1 LEGDANFVQQKNW
14 GKMIVIFVI
23 AFLLGGAFF
32 VYLNENSSLAENNR
46 PGSELTA
53 KAENKTAALLTGMGD
68 AMSVADITEKSSPAI
83 VNVQSQI
90 KVTSVPDNPFF
101 NDPFFREF
109 FGDQFE
115 VQPDKRYETGIGTGF
130 IISADGYIITNQHV
144 INQAD
149 KVTVQLSGKSDEIP
163 ARIVGQDYDLDL
175 AVLKIEGTGYPTLPL
190 GNSDTMRAGDLV
202 IAIGQPFGLDHT
214 VTTGVISAKGRPISI
229 EDRDYRNLIQTDAA
243 INPGNSGGPLLNSKG
258 QVIGI
263 NTAVNVQA
271 QGIGFAIPINTV
283 RDVLEDL
290 KKGHKIVKPFLGIQM
305 TAVNQSVRDELNLPE
320 KTRGVIVVKVLDGT
334 AAARAGIKQF
344 DIIQSIEG
352 QTVQTATEVQNAV
365 ASKKAGD
372 KIALMILRNGKQ
384 ITMPVTLQA
393 KP

>member
-1 LEGDANFVQQKNW
+1 MQQKNW

-23 AFLLGGAFF
+23 AFMLGGAFF
-32 VYLNENSSLAENNR
+32 VYLNENSSLAENGNR
-46 PGSELTA
+46 NSDSIA
-53 KAENKTAALLTGMGD
+53 KVDNRTAALLPSMGGT
-68 AMSVADITEKSSPAI
+68 MSVADITEKASPAI
-83 VNVQSQI
+83 VNIQSQI
-90 KVTSVPDNPFF
+90 KVTSVPSSPFF
-101 NDPFFREF
+101 NDPFFRDF

-115 VQPDKRYETGIGTGF
+115 VRPDQRYETGIGTGF
-130 IISADGYIITNQHV
+130 IISADGYIITKQHV
-144 INQAD
+144 INQAQ
-149 KVTVQLSGKSDEIP
+149 KVTIQLSGQSDEIP
-163 ARIVGQDYDLDL
+163 ARVVGQDYDLDL

-229 EDRDYRNLIQTDAA
+229 ADRNYRNLIQTDAA

-320 KTRGVIVVKVLDGT
+320 KTRGVIVVEVLNGT

-352 QTVQTATEVQNAV
+352 QMVQTAIEVQNAI

-372 KIALMILRNGKQ
+372 KITLIILRNGKQ
-384 ITMPVTLQA
+384 VTMPVTLQA

>member
-1 LEGDANFVQQKNW
+1 VQQKNW

-271 QGIGFAIPINTV
+271 QGIGFAIPINTA
-283 RDVLEDL
+283 RDVLGDL
-290 KKGHKIVKPFLGIQM
+290 KKGQKIVKPFLGIQM

>member
-1 LEGDANFVQQKNW
+1 MQQKNW

-271 QGIGFAIPINTV
+271 QGIGFAIPINTA
-283 RDVLEDL
+283 RDVLGDL
-290 KKGHKIVKPFLGIQM
+290 KKGQKIVKPFLGIQM